1 MKHAVIVVHPSGR
14 AFTRLMA
21 DTYVTAVRTLGH
33 EVLVRDLYAMNFD
46 PRLHVDELP
55 NREGGEPRPEVL
67 IERTMLKDADVFAF
81 FYPIWFGS
89 PPAMLKG
96 YIERVFGVGFGYES
110 VKGGGNQPLLTG
122 RKMVSFT
129 STGSEN
135 TWLVDSGSW
144 NAVRKV
150 FNERLAGACGLESV
164 EHVNFGGVDADMPP
178 GRIEEAV
185 AEVREVVGEIFPA
198 TPPRRTRAPRETAG
212 TPGPAARSSKSR

>member
-1 MKHAVIVVHPSGR
+1 VKHAVIIVHPSGR

-21 DTYVTAVRTLGH
+21 ETYVTAIKALGH
-33 EVLVRDLYAMNFD
+33 DVLVRDLYALNFD

-55 NREGGEPRPEVL
+55 NREGGEPRPEIV
-67 IERTMLKDADVFAF
+67 IERAMLRDVDVFAF

-96 YIERVFGVGFGYES
+96 YVERVFGAGFGYAS
-110 VKGGGNQPLLTG
+110 VKGGGNTPLLAG
-122 RKMVSFT
+122 RKMISFT

-150 FNERLAGACGLESV
+150 FNERLTSACGLESV
-164 EHVNFGGVDADMPP
+164 EHVNFGGVEADMPP

-185 AEVREVVGEIFPA
+185 VEVRDVVAEVFPS
-198 TPPRRTRAPRETAG
+198 APKPSGSSTGHASG
-212 TPGPAARSSKSR
+212 TPRPAMRNRKSR